1 MVNKKREVTVSLTPS
16 FYDKKYYE
24 DGIASGKSC
33 YVNYRWI
40 PELTIP
46 MAYFLIREL
55 GIQPGTRVL
64 DYGCSKGYLTRALR
78 LLGVDAWGVDVSEY
92 AITHADAEVRDYVAL
107 ITADNPVPWQQ
118 SFDWIITKDVLEH
131 VPDAGLAAFL
141 DNFSPLAK
149 KMFHI
154 IPLGD
159 DGVFRIPE
167 YHLDRSH
174 IQINNEIWWSN
185 LFERHGW
192 RTTSIKHRVAGIKDN
207 WAERHARGDGFFT
220 LERE

>member
-1 MVNKKREVTVSLTPS
+1 MELLST

-46 MAYFLIREL
+46 MAYFMIREL
-55 GIQPGTRVL
+55 GINPGDRVL

-78 LLGVDAWGVDVSEY
+78 LLGVDAYGVDVSEY
-92 AITHADAEVRDYVAL
+92 AVRQADAEVRDHVAQ
-107 ITADNPVPWQQ
+107 ITKNNPVPWDLK
-118 SFDWIITKDVLEH
+118 FDWIITKDVLEH
-131 VPDAGLAAFL
+131 VPDSGLDEFFK
-141 DNFSPLAK
+141 NFSPLTK

-154 IPLGD
+154 LPLGD
-159 DGVFRIPE
+159 NGVFRIPE

-174 IQINNEIWWSN
+174 IQINNEHWWSD
-185 LFERHGW
+185 LFAQHGW
-192 RTTSIKHRVAGIKDN
+192 NTTSIKHRVPGIKDN
-207 WAERHARGDGFFT
+207 WAEKHSTGDGFFT
-220 LERE
+220 LER